1 MTGSPTIARLS
12 GGGRIW
18 ALGALLGDDDALEA
32 LTHAVL
38 SRWRPGDRL
47 VVLGNMLGPN
57 GDPART
63 LDGLLRLRRRL
74 MAASLGCGVLFL
86 RGAQEEMWQ
95 KALSL
100 QFAMTPLEVLDWMLG
115 RGLAAIIEAY
125 GASVTNGRI
134 ACRNGPS
141 EIARWTR
148 GLRQRQASHAGHAE
162 ILNSLKRAALGA
174 DGTLLLSAAGVE
186 ARRPLDDQGDAFW
199 WCAQSDAN
207 LAAALAD
214 GADAGWNARTR
225 LVRGAGPSTDESTGD
240 GRVLTVTLSRPAV
253 VVLDAKGA
261 VLERIEP

>member
-1 MTGSPTIARLS
+1 MTGPPTIARLS

-32 LTHAVL
+32 LARAVL

-57 GDPART
+57 GDPAGT

-74 MAASLGCGVLFL
+74 MAANRGCGILFL

-100 QFAMTPLEVLDWMLG
+100 PFAMTPLEVLDWMLA
-115 RGLAAIIEAY
+115 RGLGSIVEAY
-125 GASVTNGRI
+125 GASVADGRI

-141 EIARWTR
+141 EIARWNEGPAPAPGGACR
-148 GLRQRQASHAGHAE
+148 PC
-162 ILNSLKRAALGA
+162 RAAGLAGQRRRSTAVGRRRGCHAAPRRAGRRLLVECAKRRHPRRRA
-174 DGTLLLSAAGVE
+174 D
-186 ARRPLDDQGDAFW
+186 R
-199 WCAQSDAN
+199 
-207 LAAALAD
+207 
-214 GADAGWNARTR
+214 GADAGWTAATR
-225 LVRGAGPSTDESTGD
+225 LVRGAGPSADAAAGD
-240 GRVLTVTLSRPAV
+240 GQVLTVTRGRPAV
-253 VVLDAKGA
+253 VALDAAGA